1 MLMYQNGNWIGEIC
15 FAAASWHGKPRAFH
29 TEKNCLL
36 NNNSR
41 TEQCIDSEFW
51 EYILCL
57 LA

>member
-1 MLMYQNGNWIGEIC
+1 MHQTGNWKGEIC

-36 NNNSR
+36 NNNSG